1 MFTTYSAAKDAFN
14 SDLNEATGDVEIL
27 NFTFEAATIL
37 EQLDAVAYQEE
48 FLNWADSMGI
58 DLDSLED

>member
-1 MFTTYSAAKDAFN
+1 MYTTYSAAKDAFN
-14 SDLNEATGDVEIL
+14 SVLNETTGDVQIL
-27 NFTFEAATIL
+27 NFTFEAAYIL

-48 FLNWADSMGI
+48 FLNWTDSMGI